1 MAIDDYAF
9 GRITIDGQRYT
20 SDVIVL
26 PDGVRDG
33 WWRKEGHSLAV
44 EDLGE
49 VAAARPAVLI
59 VGTGAYGRMAVPE
72 ATRRWLAAQG
82 IEVHIAPTSEAA
94 KLLNELLA
102 ADPAGRVAGAFHLTC

>member
-1 MAIDDYAF
+1 MFIY
-9 GRITIDGQRYT
+9 GL
-20 SDVIVL
+20 IVSTRL
-26 PDGVRDG
+26 FFDQ
-33 WWRKEGHSLAV
+33 SYSALAGGIA
-44 EDLGE
+44 L
-49 VAAARPAVLI
+49 AVLI